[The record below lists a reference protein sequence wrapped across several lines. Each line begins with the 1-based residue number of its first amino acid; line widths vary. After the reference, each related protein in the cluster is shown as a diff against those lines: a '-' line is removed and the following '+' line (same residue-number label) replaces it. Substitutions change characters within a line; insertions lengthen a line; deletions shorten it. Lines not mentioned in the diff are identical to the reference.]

1 MPGMETASDSPT
13 RPLSKRILYQTGR
26 LAPRVVLLGMWGLI
40 AAVSLIFS
48 VSGARA
54 QVGAAIEPGDSF
66 ITPFPAGER
75 YKLRVIGDEF
85 GEGMHAALGDALGND
100 PRLEVERKAV
110 WLSGLTRPNS
120 VEELK
125 DIARAI
131 ASDKP
136 NIAVVMFGSMDR
148 WSYRG
153 ANGQRYPVGTAE
165 WRKVYT
171 QRMDELI
178 GALKAARVAVY
189 WVGLPIMRRTESN
202 EAAQIQN
209 EVFRERAYLGGVRY
223 VDVYQS
229 FADEDGEYNSYGPDL
244 AGKNRLLRDSDGMH
258 MTDAGYQKLAHFV
271 EREIKRDLSRA
282 KTVRTL
288 PLAGDEAEQ
297 SLINPARPSKA
308 AADGASWQTTSR
320 LDAGVADNQHS
331 GMGDRVAET
340 SRINLKSAGPDG
352 REQVVAVEIVRPT
365 IPAAVIALV
374 TRRESADRLS
384 QMGDQVVDQIPG
396 GLTVMSSITPGGSD
410 GAAERRKLSP
420 AQTPYFRVLV
430 KGERIASRPGRADDV
445 SWPLPLPPPPP
456 SKDESQVVPNAAPG
470 IPLPVAKPN
479 R

>member
-1 MPGMETASDSPT
+1 MKIVEH
-13 RPLSKRILYQTGR
+13 LQR
-26 LAPRVVLLGMWGLI
+26 LGHRACAIGACYMVAVLVLLAGGTR
-40 AAVSLIFS
+40 VS
-48 VSGARA
+48 A
-54 QVGAAIEPGDSF
+54 QVEPVNEPGESY
-66 ITPFPAGER
+66 ITPFPDGER

-85 GEGMHAALGDALGND
+85 GDGMHAALMDTLGSD
-100 PRLEVERKAV
+100 PRLEMERKAV

-120 VEELK
+120 IDELK
-125 DIARAI
+125 DIARGA
-131 ASDKP
+131 ANEKP
-136 NIAVVMFGSMDR
+136 HIAVIMFGSMDR

-171 QRMDELI
+171 QRMDQLI
-178 GALKAARVAVY
+178 ADLKAARVAIY
-189 WVGLPIMRRTESN
+189 WVGLPIMRRADSN

-209 EVFRERAYLGGVRY
+209 EVFRERAYLGGIRY

-229 FADEDGEYNSYGPDL
+229 FADEQGEYNPYGPDI

-271 EREIKRDLSRA
+271 ERAVKRDLNRA
-282 KTVRTL
+282 KSVRTI
-288 PLAGDEAEQ
+288 PLAGNEAEQ
-297 SLINPARPSKA
+297 ALINPTRHAKAAGGSGTWQASARPGSGS
-308 AADGASWQTTSR
+308 ADREQ
-320 LDAGVADNQHS
+320 S
-331 GMGDRVAET
+331 GSGDQVAET
-340 SRINLKSAGPDG
+340 SRINLKSVGADG
-352 REQVVAVEIVRPT
+352 REQVLAVDIVRPA

-374 TRRESADRLS
+374 TRQESADRLS

-445 SWPLPLPPPPP
+445 SWPLPVPPPPP
-456 SKDESQVVPNAAPG
+456 QDEPQVIPNAAPG
-470 IPLPVAKPN
+470 IPLPAAKPN

>member
-1 MPGMETASDSPT
+1 MW
-13 RPLSKRILYQTGR
+13 ILQQVER
-26 LAPRVVLLGMWGLI
+26 LARRTVLFGAWGLI
-40 AAVSLIFS
+40 VAVSLLGN

-54 QVGAAIEPGDSF
+54 QVGSVNEPGESF
-66 ITPFPAGER
+66 ITPFPQGER

-85 GEGMHAALGDALGND
+85 GEGMHAALTDALGND
-100 PRLEVERKAV
+100 PRLEIERKPV

-178 GALKAARVAVY
+178 GALKAARAAVY
-189 WVGLPIMRRTESN
+189 WVGLPIMRRSESN

-223 VDVYQS
+223 VDVYQG
-229 FADEDGEYNSYGPDL
+229 FADEDGEYSSYGPDI

-271 EREIKRDLSRA
+271 EREIKRDLNRA
-282 KTVRTL
+282 KSVRAI

-297 SLINPARPSKA
+297 SLINPARTSEV
-308 AADGASWQTTSR
+308 AADSGPWQTMSR
-320 LDAGVADNQHS
+320 PGSGAAGNEQS
-331 GMGDRVAET
+331 GMVARVVET

-352 REQVVAVEIVRPT
+352 REQVYAVEIVRPA

-384 QMGDQVVDQIPG
+384 QMGDQIVDQIPG

-430 KGERIASRPGRADDV
+430 KGERIASRPGRVDDV
-445 SWPLPLPPPPP
+445 SWPLPSPPPQKEEP
-456 SKDESQVVPNAAPG
+456 EVVPNATPS
-470 IPLPVAKPN
+470 IPLPAAKPN